1 MSRGQRQAVTDRCE
15 QCRAVAG
22 RVESGRMVYDD
33 PGERV
38 LLRQVRR
45 RVIWSVAFGDSA
57 WTAAK
62 IDIGALV

>member
-1 MSRGQRQAVTDRCE
+1 
-15 QCRAVAG
+15 
-22 RVESGRMVYDD
+22 MVYDD